1 MKIFI
6 KNLTC
11 KAILGILEEERTQ
24 AQNIIIDA
32 KIKYDFDT
40 IHFIDYAQVAKFM
53 QDLMQ
58 KEKFLLIEDALESI
72 ASTLKQQFPTINQIT
87 LKISK
92 PDILDSCVV
101 GAKIK
106 KNFINF

>member
-11 KAILGILEEERTQ
+11 KAILGILESERTQ

-40 IHFIDYAQVAKFM
+40 KHFIDYAQVAKSM

-58 KEKFLLIEDALESI
+58 KEKFLLIEDALENI
-72 ASTLKQQFPTINQIT
+72 VATLKQKFPTIKQIT

-92 PDILDSCVV
+92 PDILDNCVV